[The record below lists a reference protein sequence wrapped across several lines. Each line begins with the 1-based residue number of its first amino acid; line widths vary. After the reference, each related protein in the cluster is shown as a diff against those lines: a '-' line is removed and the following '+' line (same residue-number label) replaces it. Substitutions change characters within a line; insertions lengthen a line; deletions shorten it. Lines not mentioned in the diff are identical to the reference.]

1 MSGHETDSL
10 LPGHKTSPNAASP
23 ATPIARR
30 ALALKIVVAL
40 CGAAAVAAVALTR
53 ASRGGGLRASP
64 EEQCVS
70 VQEHTWGT
78 DGLAKLEAIK
88 AKVDPQG
95 LFQCQKCVGFKGP
108 VRDQ

>member
-1 MSGHETDSL
+1 MAGSAA
-10 LPGHKTSPNAASP
+10 TSSSVLQAASK
-23 ATPIARR
+23 TKTGHI
-30 ALALKIVVAL
+30 
-40 CGAAAVAAVALTR
+40 TR
-53 ASRGGGLRASP
+53 GNETAGRP
-64 EEQCVS
+64 
-70 VQEHTWGT
+70 T